1 MEYGNMVSYI
11 PWKYSISIYTKA
23 ANPRQMELIFREGE
37 LLTEFIWGVSLRKVC
52 MGAVCF
58 LMALC
63 LILANPSTAVNA
75 ATTPAIAE
83 ERLNTKVISAYV
95 YDRGDLQF
103 RDEDAGYLSQIN
115 YSFALIKDGQVT
127 GNHWAAIDTFE
138 EYIDKHPNII
148 PVMAIGG
155 WGADG
160 FSQAAS
166 TAEGRKTFVQSAM
179 ELMDKHGF
187 LGIDIDWEYPGSSV
201 AGIASSPE
209 DNDNLILLLK
219 ELRTALDAKTE
230 QDGKKRILT
239 IAVGGS
245 KEYADK
251 LDCVTIAS
259 LVDQVNIMTYDL
271 MGGEK
276 TTGHHTALY
285 PSNAE
290 SPSGDAAI
298 QAFIEAG
305 VPSEKIMLGAA
316 FYGRA
321 WRQVETE
328 EQNGLHQSAG
338 TSGNKSYAYPDI
350 IDLLSDGYTRYWDES
365 ASAPYLFNGNTFVSY
380 EDTESI
386 ALKGTYAN
394 DNGLQGVM
402 FWEYGQDKTGELLKA
417 LFSAME

>member
-1 MEYGNMVSYI
+1 M
-11 PWKYSISIYTKA
+11 PWENSISRHTKA
-23 ANPRQMELIFREGE
+23 ANPRQMELILREGE
-37 LLTEFIWGVSLRKVC
+37 LLKRLKRVASLRRAW

-58 LMALC
+58 FMAVYL
-63 LILANPSTAVNA
+63 LTASQSMAIHASTA
-75 ATTPAIAE
+75 PAIAE

-95 YDRGDLQF
+95 YDREDMLF
-103 RDEDAGYLSQIN
+103 RFEDAGYLSQIN
-115 YSFALIKDGQVT
+115 YSFALIKDGKVT
-127 GNHWAAIDTFE
+127 GNHWTVIDTFKE
-138 EYIDKHPNII
+138 FMDNHPDII

-166 TAEGRKTFVQSAM
+166 SAEGRKIFVQSAM

-201 AGIASSPE
+201 AGIASSPK
-209 DNDNLILLLK
+209 DNENLLLLLK
-219 ELRTALDAKTE
+219 DLRCALDEKTK

-251 LDCVTIAS
+251 LDCVAIAS
-259 LVDQVNIMTYDL
+259 VVDQVNIMTYDL

-276 TTGHHTALY
+276 ITGHHTALY
-285 PSNAE
+285 PSNAD

-298 QAFIEAG
+298 QAFIKAG
-305 VPSEKIMLGAA
+305 VPREKIMLGAA

-321 WRQVETE
+321 WRQVESE
-328 EQNGLHQSAG
+328 EQNGLHQTAG

-350 IDLLSDGYTRYWDES
+350 ISLLSDGYVRYWDES
-365 ASAPYLFNGNTFVSY
+365 AKAPYLFNGSTFVSY

-386 ALKGTYAN
+386 ALKGAYASN
-394 DNGLQGVM
+394 NGLQGVM
-402 FWEYGQDKTGELLKA
+402 FWEYGQDTSGALLKA
-417 LFSAME
+417 LFTAME